1 MSKIKV
7 MDEVLANKIAA
18 GEVIEKMMNI
28 VKELVENSI
37 DALSD
42 EIKIELIDSGTKM
55 VKISDNGIGMDRD
68 DAELAFS
75 RHATSKCKDLHDL
88 FNINSLGF
96 RGEALPS
103 IASISKVTLKTSNGK
118 VGTLVK
124 IEGGK
129 VIEVSSSDL
138 QKGTTITV
146 EDVFYNTPV
155 RLKYIKN
162 LYSELANVVEYV
174 NKMALSYPNIKF
186 TLINNDKILL
196 DTDGNGNLLKVI
208 YEIYGGSVAKRMVE
222 VSDSNDDYHISGY
235 ISYPENQRASR
246 NSITTLINGRVIRN
260 NDLVRIITDI
270 YHLYM
275 PKDKY
280 PIIVLNIETDPIL
293 VDVNVHPTK
302 MDVKFS
308 KMDTLKELLS
318 SMINSKLKELT
329 MIPDISI
336 KTRDDISF
344 EEVEED
350 LNEISYQETT
360 ITFDVEEES
369 ENAVEKEEIKEEKV
383 VKQME
388 MEEILPEEYKIKEMI
403 PRGIVY
409 KTYIIA
415 ENSDGMYIIDQHAA
429 AERVNYE
436 KCMKKVLSSQIERV
450 DMLIPVRVELP
461 KNEFLI
467 VREHL
472 GLLDEL
478 GLLTE
483 EFDENTFIVRTH
495 PTWIRGDLEKGDIE
509 KIFEIIAHHGDFSKE
524 KFVHHFV
531 ATMACRMSI
540 KANDYITL
548 EEAEFLLNELRK
560 CKNPFNCPH
569 GRPTII
575 NYTKY
580 ELEKMFKRIMD

>member
-1 MSKIKV
+1 
-7 MDEVLANKIAA
+7 
-18 GEVIEKMMNI
+18 
-28 VKELVENSI
+28 
-37 DALSD
+37 
-42 EIKIELIDSGTKM
+42 
-55 VKISDNGIGMDRD
+55 
-68 DAELAFS
+68 
-75 RHATSKCKDLHDL
+75 
-88 FNINSLGF
+88 
-96 RGEALPS
+96 
-103 IASISKVTLKTSNGK
+103 
-118 VGTLVK
+118 
-124 IEGGK
+124 
-129 VIEVSSSDL
+129 
-138 QKGTTITV
+138 
-146 EDVFYNTPV
+146 
-155 RLKYIKN
+155 
-162 LYSELANVVEYV
+162 
-174 NKMALSYPNIKF
+174 
-186 TLINNDKILL
+186 
-196 DTDGNGNLLKVI
+196 
-208 YEIYGGSVAKRMVE
+208 MVE

-509 KIFEIIAHHGDFSKE
+509 KLGIFTNTWDGYDETNLKKGIIYELPSGIIFNN
-524 KFVHHFV
+524 
-531 ATMACRMSI
+531 T
-540 KANDYITL
+540 
-548 EEAEFLLNELRK
+548 LLNNVLPK
-560 CKNPFNCPH
+560 IPVKIDLIGNIFCKLNTDIKSYGINNALMEISIQIEADVKILLPFVSSNTKINVDVP
-569 GRPTII
+569 II
-575 NYTKY
+575 MK
-580 ELEKMFKRIMD
+580 IMEGNVPSYYFDGYLNTMTNG